1 MSISVPVLVRRATV
15 ALILYSVLIS
25 AQHRI
30 HDDVFPVHGALFLP
44 YDYTHRPP
52 VTAKHSDD
60 EKQHH
65 LATVDSVLPIIDIA
79 ILDAYHAY
87 LHQWTS
93 RDHWMTVIVAPV
105 KECDDQKTAAWAALE
120 ATQWTNGSGLDV
132 AFGPACDYV
141 LATVSRILSYSAVP
155 MFTSAGFSEFFQ
167 NKHNEL
173 LTRVGP
179 LQDHITYMIE
189 NVTTLFSWRHPH
201 LLYQKS
207 FWESELLE
215 AGFCKM
221 MMTGMYVRTV
231 NKQWNLE
238 VNPRMLPTVREAD
251 DKREVLK
258 EYLKDTVGVD
268 YGARE
273 QRSSEG
279 SLNCVVF
286 PVLVPQI
293 PFLYWIKLCTT
304 VGFDGPFDEPGVLDL
319 YTSSRALNESAQ
331 GSGFQIWN
339 TDFNSKVTIVDL
351 ENSQS
356 YPVAL
361 G

>member
-1 MSISVPVLVRRATV
+1 MTIAISYSVRRAV
-15 ALILYSVLIS
+15 IASLLFSILAIS
-25 AQHRI
+25 QPI
-30 HDDVFPVHGALFLP
+30 GHDDVFPVHGALFLP
-44 YDYTHRPP
+44 YDQTHRPALP
-52 VTAKHSDD
+52 AKPTDE

-65 LATVDSVLPIIDIA
+65 LATIDSVLPIIDIA
-79 ILDAYHAY
+79 IFDAHQLY
-87 LHQWTS
+87 LQQWTS
-93 RDHWMTVIVAPV
+93 RDHWMKVIVAPV
-105 KECDDQKTAAWAALE
+105 KECDDQKAAAWAALE

-189 NVTTLFSWRHPH
+189 NVTTKFNWRHPH

-238 VNPRMLPTVREAD
+238 VNPRMLPTVRETD
-251 DKREVLK
+251 NKREAFK
-258 EYLKDTVGVD
+258 DYLKDTVGVD
-268 YGARE
+268 YGA
-273 QRSSEG
+273 
-279 SLNCVVF
+279 L
-286 PVLVPQI
+286 
-293 PFLYWIKLCTT
+293 
-304 VGFDGPFDEPGVLDL
+304 
-319 YTSSRALNESAQ
+319 
-331 GSGFQIWN
+331 
-339 TDFNSKVTIVDL
+339 
-351 ENSQS
+351 
-356 YPVAL
+356 
-361 G
+361 